1 VIITGGVG
9 AAGLSTGFW
18 SIKVM
23 SVATR
28 KKVNVLPYLLIFPA
42 FVLILLFKAYPI
54 LSTLIEGFRNRGAW
68 TLSVYQRV
76 FIDPSFWNA
85 LWITIKINL
94 VMIPFQVFLA
104 FLMALLVNVMVRG
117 IGVFRT
123 IYYLPVTISLTVAT
137 ILWNMMFS
145 PNSGIIN
152 SLLGLIHIP
161 PQGFLI
167 STSQALWSIVVIAS
181 WKGVGYWMMFLLAG
195 LKNIDSAIYESAR
208 IDGANW
214 LVTITRITIPMIKKV
229 ILFVLVANTTANVLL
244 FVPMQMITMGGPEG
258 STNVLMYEA
267 YKSAFK
273 FADRPRSA
281 VMVTVLLLIIIIIC
295 VAQFKLLNEKDD
307 GALTGK

>member
-1 VIITGGVG
+1 LNVAQRG
-9 AAGLSTGFW
+9 A
-18 SIKVM
+18 KV
-23 SVATR
+23 SHIAIQ
-28 KKVNVLPYLLIFPA
+28 KKAHLLPYLLILPA
-42 FVLILLFKAYPI
+42 FMLILFFKAYPI
-54 LSTLIEGFRNRGAW
+54 ISTLIEGFRNRGMW
-68 TLSVYQRV
+68 TLSVYRRV
-76 FIDPSFWNA
+76 LTDITFWNSM
-85 LWITIKINL
+85 WITIKINL

-104 FLMALLVNVMVRG
+104 FMMALLVNVSVRG

-152 SLLGLIHIP
+152 SLLGLMRIP

-167 STSQALWSIVVIAS
+167 SKSQALWSIVAIAS

-195 LKNIDSAIYESAR
+195 LKNIDTSIYESAR

-214 LVTITRITIPMIKKV
+214 LVTIIRITLPMIRKV
-229 ILFVLVANTTANVLL
+229 LLFVLVANTTANVLL
-244 FVPMQMITMGGPEG
+244 FVPMQMVTNGGPEG

-267 YKSAFK
+267 YKSAFR

-281 VMVTVLLLIIIIIC
+281 VMVTTLLLMIILIC
-295 VAQFKLLNEKDD
+295 IAQFKLLNEKDES
-307 GALTGK
+307 ALKG